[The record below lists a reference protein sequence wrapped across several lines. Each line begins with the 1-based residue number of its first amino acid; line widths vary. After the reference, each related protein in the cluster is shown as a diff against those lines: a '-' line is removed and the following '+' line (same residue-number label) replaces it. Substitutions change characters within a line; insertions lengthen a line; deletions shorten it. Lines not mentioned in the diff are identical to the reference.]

1 MEDSKVICNDHEV
14 SKKECIKII
23 QEETNTEIHGYK
35 CGQTQMQ
42 ELEIPVALLDLVTN
56 EEE

>member
-1 MEDSKVICNDHEV
+1 MEDSKVICNDQEM
-14 SKKECIKII
+14 SKEECIEII
-23 QEETNTEIHGYK
+23 QEETNKEIHGYK

-42 ELEIPVALLDLVTN
+42 ALEIPNELLNLVKN